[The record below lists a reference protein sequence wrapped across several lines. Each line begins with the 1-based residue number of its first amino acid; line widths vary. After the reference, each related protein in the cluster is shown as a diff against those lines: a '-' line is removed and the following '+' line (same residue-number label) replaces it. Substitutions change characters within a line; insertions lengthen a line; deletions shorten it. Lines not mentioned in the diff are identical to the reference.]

1 MLAGLYDIVSQKI
14 MLEMA
19 VNMESSNNYQ
29 VSRYNATKH
38 GLKAKDAVL
47 PWENIQDFESL
58 QNCLIDEYQPKTPT
72 QHELVGQLTQIFW
85 RQRRIF
91 TAENAML
98 EAEAE
103 TKIRRN
109 HQYSSFKG
117 FNELTSY
124 DKIIC
129 NSSIERIDTTD
140 KLIRYDA
147 HLSRRLARTLGL
159 LHQLKM
165 VENSSNTVNC

>member
-1 MLAGLYDIVSQKI
+1 
-14 MLEMA
+14 
-19 VNMESSNNYQ
+19 MESSNNYQ

-47 PWENIQDFESL
+47 PWENIQNFESL
-58 QNCLIDEYQPKTPT
+58 QNCLIDEYKPKTPT
-72 QHELVGQLTQIFW
+72 QHELVEQLTQIFW

-91 TAENAML
+91 NAENAML
-98 EAEAE
+98 EYDAEE
-103 TKIRRN
+103 QIRSRS
-109 HQYSSFKG
+109 QYRTFKG
-117 FNELTSY
+117 FNELT
-124 DKIIC
+124 DANKIIC

-165 VENSSNTVNC
+165 VENNVNTVNC